1 VDFTAFVLSHL
12 PPPPA
17 RVLEV
22 GCGREGGVTPVLAE
36 HGYDVLGIDPRAPEG
51 PLFRSIALEELEEP
65 LEFDA
70 VVASRVLHHV
80 SPLEPA
86 VEKLARLAPLLLL
99 DEFAHERLD
108 AAARDWYG
116 SQFRI
121 LVATG
126 QEPPGPPDLVR
137 WREDHQGLH
146 PSGTLLEA
154 LGAHFETRHLE
165 WRPYLYRWLGG
176 VSTETLEGGLVAA
189 GAIPALGFRYA
200 GVATSGTARSDAAA
214 R

>member
-1 VDFTAFVLSHL
+1 MDFIAFVLSQL

-22 GCGREGGVTPVLAE
+22 GCGREGGVTPALADR
-36 HGYDVLGIDPRAPEG
+36 GYDVLGIDPRAPEG
-51 PLFRSIALEELEEP
+51 RLFRPIALEELEEP
-65 LEFDA
+65 ADFDA

-80 SPLEPA
+80 HPLEPA

-99 DEFAHERLD
+99 DEFAHERID
-108 AAARDWYG
+108 AAARDWYE

-126 QEPPGPPDLVR
+126 QEPPGPPDLAR

-146 PSGTLLEA
+146 PSGTLLAALEA
-154 LGAHFETRHLE
+154 LFETRHLE
-165 WRPYLYRWLGG
+165 WRAYLYRWLGG
-176 VSTETLEGGLVAA
+176 VSTEALEDVLVAA
-189 GAIPALGFRYA
+189 RAIPALGFRYA
-200 GVATSGTARSDAAA
+200 GVATSGTARSDADA